1 MAEHRKSQRYNTL
14 GERWFRDQFE
24 AHLPWLEALDEH
36 PKPLEDFLEAHPTR
50 LLGKRF
56 ELLIRFW
63 LEQSPHFRLHASGVP
78 LYDAGKTV
86 GEVDFILEEVDS
98 GTWTHL
104 EVACKF
110 YLGYNN
116 SKQWHDWRG
125 PNAQDTLKLKM
136 DKLDRQLSSLETP
149 AGQAFLQEKRWH
161 APAPALLM
169 KGYLLHH
176 YRDVLTHNPPSFSH
190 PGYPAGFWFWL
201 HEAQDF
207 FRSEGW
213 WVLLPKRSWLAPVW
227 SLEGELEVLDNHAAR
242 GQLAEAIHTYR
253 RGVMLVAVERR
264 GNMIE
269 ERMRGFV
276 VPNAWPGK

>member
-36 PKPLEDFLEAHPTR
+36 PKPLEDFLEEHPTR

-136 DKLDRQLSSLETP
+136 DKLDRQLSSL
-149 AGQAFLQEKRWH
+149 
-161 APAPALLM
+161 LM
-169 KGYLLHH
+169 KGYLFHH
-176 YRDVLTHNPPSFSH
+176 YRTHPQSAFVFASRLALDFGFGTHFS
-190 PGYPAGFWFWL
+190 A
-201 HEAQDF
+201 
-207 FRSEGW
+207 EGW
-213 WVLLPKRSWLAPVW
+213 WVPPNAAGWLHEGSSKSVTTLP
-227 SLEGELEVLDNHAAR
+227 EVTHPYLSAR
-242 GQLAEAIHTYR
+242 GHVL
-253 RGVMLVAVERR
+253 
-264 GNMIE
+264 IE
-269 ERMRGFV
+269 ERMRGFKCLAGQV
-276 VPNAWPGK
+276 GHAPIQAF